1 MSDLS
6 RSHAPTSSSLPL
18 DGLRVAQVL
27 PIDFSQP
34 GGMQVHVASLARE
47 LQKRGCAVHIVGRG
61 GVWYPDLTFIAP
73 AQFDPRRYD
82 IVHTHGQF
90 GARNFGYRRMCRCVV
105 YTIHGTTLSTRWAT
119 RRPLS
124 LLNWRNYRALWQE
137 ALGGHGAHHCI
148 AVSRKAAWDAHRQYR
163 VPLDKMTLI
172 PSGQAVQRPSDER
185 LRYWRERFG
194 IRAGEFVFLFVGRDD
209 DYVKGAW
216 RTVSA
221 FAQCAAEFPHVRLLM
236 VPGVR
241 DYGHP
246 RIVRT
251 GVLPVSEVSGVY
263 FIADALVCSSFSEGF
278 ALTLVEAMGAGLPVI
293 ATAVGGNTD
302 LVVDGENG
310 LLVDRT
316 CRDLSA
322 AMRRL
327 LTSPELRERL
337 SRGAA
342 QTGRAYTWS
351 AIGERVAALYESAM
365 KRFRCAGELA
375 PPNTRLPE
383 YPKIL

>member
-1 MSDLS
+1 MDDLP
-6 RSHAPTSSSLPL
+6 RPPR
-18 DGLRVAQVL
+18 DGLRVAHVL

-34 GGMQVHVASLARE
+34 GGMQVHVASIARE
-47 LQKRGCAVHIVGRG
+47 LQRRGCAVHVVGRG
-61 GVWYPDLTFIAP
+61 GEWYPDLTFIPP
-73 AQFDPRRYD
+73 AQFDPRHYD
-82 IVHTHGQF
+82 VVHTHGQF
-90 GARNFGYRRMCRCVV
+90 GARNFRYRTRCRCVMH
-105 YTIHGTTLSTRWAT
+105 TIHGTTLSTRWAT
-119 RRPLS
+119 RRALS
-124 LLNWRNYRALWQE
+124 LLNWRNYLALWQE

-148 AVSRKAAWDAHRQYR
+148 AVSRQAAWDAHRQYR
-163 VPLDKMTLI
+163 VPLEKMTLI
-172 PSGQAVQRPSDER
+172 PSGQSVRRPSDER

-221 FAQCAAEFPHVRLLM
+221 FAQCAAGFPHVRLLM
-236 VPGVR
+236 IPGVR
-241 DYGHP
+241 DYRHP

-251 GVLPVSEVSGVY
+251 GVLPVSDVSEVY

-278 ALTLVEAMGAGLPVI
+278 ALMLVEAMGAGLPVI

-316 CRDLSA
+316 CRDLPNA
-322 AMRRL
+322 LRRL
-327 LTSPELRERL
+327 LTSPELRESL
-337 SRGAA
+337 ARGAA

-351 AIGERVAALYESAM
+351 AMGERVAALYEKCLGKTKHVECASA
-365 KRFRCAGELA
+365 A
-375 PPNTRLPE
+375 
-383 YPKIL
+383 